1 MASAET
7 ADRIV
12 KSALDLAA
20 ERGWRTLTLLD
31 IAERSGL
38 SLDELYRHF
47 PGKSAILHGI
57 GGMVDRAVLAGGPAD
72 LEEPPRDRLFEIMM
86 RRFDTLAT
94 HREGVLAILGEM
106 RMDPLTVLAHLP
118 SLTLSMRWMLEAAA
132 MPATGLLG
140 EARVRALGL
149 IYVLVLRVWMT
160 DDSPDMA
167 TTMREL
173 DSRLRQ
179 AEQLANTF
187 GRMPGPGSRSEPPRP
202 PESPLEPDLA
212 SGPTG

>member
-31 IAERSGL
+31 IAERAGIP
-38 SLDELYRHF
+38 LDALYANF
-47 PGKSAILHGI
+47 PSKSAILHGI
-57 GGMVDRAVLAGGPAD
+57 GGMVDRTVLAGGPAD
-72 LEEPPRDRLFEIMM
+72 PEEPPRDRLFEIMM
-86 RRFDTLAT
+86 RRFDTLAA
-94 HREGVLAILGEM
+94 HREGVLAILREM
-106 RMDPLTVLAHLP
+106 RMEPLTVLAHLP
-118 SLTLSMRWMLEAAA
+118 SLAVSMRWMLEAAA
-132 MPATGLLG
+132 LPTTGLLG
-140 EARVRALGL
+140 EARVRGLGL
-149 IYVLVLRVWMT
+149 VYVLVLRVWMT
-160 DDSPDMA
+160 DESPDMA

-187 GRMPGPGSRSEPPRP
+187 DRIPTPGARREPPPP
-202 PESPLEPDLA
+202 PESPLEPDVA
-212 SGPTG
+212 SGPMG